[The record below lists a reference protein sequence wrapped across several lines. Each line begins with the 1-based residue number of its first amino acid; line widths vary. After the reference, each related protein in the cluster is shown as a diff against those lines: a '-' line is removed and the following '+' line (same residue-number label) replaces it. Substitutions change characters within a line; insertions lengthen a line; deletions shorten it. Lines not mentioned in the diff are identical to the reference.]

1 MGFTSYITGP
11 QLIGAIFFIVGVI
24 MKYFPPKHIN
34 SSYGYRTNSSMKNQD
49 TWDEANS
56 YSARLMIIIGIGLFV
71 FGITLT
77 ILMNALLIPAKT
89 QGVILAATTI
99 ILTISTAILLLVIT
113 ERHLKKTFNKK
124 DEVR

>member
-1 MGFTSYITGP
+1 MDLMSYITGP

-34 SSYGYRTNSSMKNQD
+34 SSYGYRTSSSMENQH

-56 YSARLMIIIGIGLFV
+56 YSARLMIVMGVGLFI
-71 FGITLT
+71 FGMTLT
-77 ILMNALLIPAKT
+77 ILMDVLVITAKT
-89 QGVILAATTI
+89 QGVILAVTTI
-99 ILTISTAILLLVIT
+99 TLTIATAILLLLIT
-113 ERHLKKTFNKK
+113 ERHLKKTFNNK